1 MLLCKCPKRHK
12 TTKGDITEGENN
24 MARQQDLNE
33 QWFFDGGYEGMDKLQ
48 QVDYL
53 VCECGWSEDSACELI
68 YGCCE

>member
-1 MLLCKCPKRHK
+1 
-12 TTKGDITEGENN
+12 